1 MRPFPDAPSRYGRW
15 TFPWLSRSLMPAG
28 KMRRY
33 ESSVVEVARYSTT
46 VNVLAA
52 LALPESR
59 YTAASMKIV
68 ETMPDITF
76 TRTGVPRRGWKRP
89 K

>member
-1 MRPFPDAPSRYGRW
+1 MN
-15 TFPWLSRSLMPAG
+15 
-28 KMRRY
+28 
-33 ESSVVEVARYSTT
+33 VA
-46 VNVLAA
+46 AA

-68 ETMPDITF
+68 ETTPDITF